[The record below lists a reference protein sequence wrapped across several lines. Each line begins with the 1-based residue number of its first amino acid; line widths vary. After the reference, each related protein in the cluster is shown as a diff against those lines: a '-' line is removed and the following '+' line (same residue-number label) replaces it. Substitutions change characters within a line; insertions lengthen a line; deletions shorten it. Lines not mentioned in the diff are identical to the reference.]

1 MLMWPLPF
9 TWVPAEG
16 HRHAS
21 RDDVP
26 PPGREFPPDMSV
38 TTLCGRQVTTATGE
52 VAWFWPTC
60 FDCDE
65 RARALVGVAAREE
78 RRPRHSS
85 AQHSSAHY
93 SSAQPRSSHDSSAQ
107 RNGAGQ
113 HGAQPG
119 QDTQSGHGARS
130 GRGTGGGA

>member
-1 MLMWPLPF
+1 MPYPF

-38 TTLCGRQVTTATGE
+38 TTLCGRQLTTATGE

-65 RARALVGVAAREE
+65 RVRPLAGVPARTTRTPDRSAREE
-78 RRPRHSS
+78 HAPAQSRTRPSTSS
-85 AQHSSAHY
+85 EH
-93 SSAQPRSSHDSSAQ
+93 
-107 RNGAGQ
+107 N
-113 HGAQPG
+113 
-119 QDTQSGHGARS
+119 
-130 GRGTGGGA
+130 TGGGA

>member
-1 MLMWPLPF
+1 M
-9 TWVPAEG
+9 PAEG

-38 TTLCGRQVTTATGE
+38 TTLCGRQLTTATGE

-65 RARALVGVAAREE
+65 RARPLAGVPARSTRTPDRTAREE
-78 RRPRHSS
+78 HAP
-85 AQHSSAHY
+85 AQHSTRPSLNNEHT
-93 SSAQPRSSHDSSAQ
+93 
-107 RNGAGQ
+107 
-113 HGAQPG
+113 PG
-119 QDTQSGHGARS
+119 GPA
-130 GRGTGGGA
+130 